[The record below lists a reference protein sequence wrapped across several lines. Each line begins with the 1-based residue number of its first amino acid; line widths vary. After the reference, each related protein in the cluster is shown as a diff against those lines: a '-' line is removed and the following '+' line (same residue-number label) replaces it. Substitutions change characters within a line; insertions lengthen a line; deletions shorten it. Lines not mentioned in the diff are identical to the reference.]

1 MVSFVAIPFLF
12 QGRFGNVVF
21 SEVTTPWHVAVHAE
35 NKEEVL
41 GVVREVFGRDRPHV
55 MRSGSPAA
63 LPGDTV
69 LFDGAL
75 DA

>member
-21 SEVTTPWHVAVHAE
+21 SEVTIPWHVAVHAE

-41 GVVREVFGRDRPHV
+41 GVVREVFGRDVQCKLKVYRK
-55 MRSGSPAA
+55 RGRTAKASC
-63 LPGDTV
+63 
-69 LFDGAL
+69 
-75 DA
+75 